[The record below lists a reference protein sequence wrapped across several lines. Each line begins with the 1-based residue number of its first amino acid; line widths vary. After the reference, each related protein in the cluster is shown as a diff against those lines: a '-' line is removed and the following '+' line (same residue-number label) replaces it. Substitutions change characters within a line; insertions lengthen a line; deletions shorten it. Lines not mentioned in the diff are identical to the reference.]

1 MVSLLP
7 NPVVNEVAM
16 SLDDSCVSGSGD
28 MSDVCVVSTLY
39 NIQLRNLTCDEV
51 LRILGFDW
59 LLLFLQG
66 HLHRSTVVLAMRTLL
81 LMLGSPSVLARF
93 REGSTCGGW
102 LDETQ
107 SVLENRIGIALG

>member
-39 NIQLRNLTCDEV
+39 NIQLRNLC
-51 LRILGFDW
+51 LGITW
-59 LLLFLQG
+59 QLLTAQ
-66 HLHRSTVVLAMRTLL
+66 
-81 LMLGSPSVLARF
+81 PSNN
-93 REGSTCGGW
+93 
-102 LDETQ
+102 DINQ
-107 SVLENRIGIALG
+107 Q